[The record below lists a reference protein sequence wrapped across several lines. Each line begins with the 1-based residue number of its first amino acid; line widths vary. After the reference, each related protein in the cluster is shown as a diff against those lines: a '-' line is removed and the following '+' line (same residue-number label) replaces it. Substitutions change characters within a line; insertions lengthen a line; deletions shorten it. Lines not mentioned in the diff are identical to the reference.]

1 MAARL
6 GEPAGGRWGQVLAL
20 AGFLL
25 LAPPMFLFGPLAA
38 LLIVSRPTTVREW
51 VWLAA
56 ALGWSILWLQQAGGL
71 GAQFARAAAVLV
83 SGSFLALTLW
93 RPSNRVSRA
102 LAATGGAAVGLAVW
116 MYGLGL
122 RWSSLRA
129 AVEAELVALQSG
141 MRGELTGVAG
151 AADMSAQMS
160 TIADT
165 VSTLYPG
172 LLALAAIA
180 GLRLA
185 WAWYHRI
192 ADRPVGAPPAPFTAF
207 SFSDQLVWGWV
218 IGLALALV
226 AEPAWVRLVGAN
238 VLLVWTALYASRGM
252 AVFVSGARRTPR
264 SVLAGLA
271 LVTLVLLPF
280 VLSGLT
286 MVGLADTWLDFRRRM
301 APTTGGYDR

>member
-1 MAARL
+1 MSAPQA
-6 GEPAGGRWGQVLAL
+6 EPAGGRWGQVLAL

-38 LLIVSRPTTVREW
+38 LLIVSRPATVREW

-56 ALGWSILWLQQAGGL
+56 AVAWSALWLQQAGGL

-116 MYGLGL
+116 MVGLGL
-122 RWSSLRA
+122 QWSSLRS
-129 AVEAELVALQSG
+129 AVEVELEALQQG
-141 MRGELTGVAG
+141 MRGGLTGVAG
-151 AADMSAQMS
+151 ASEMSAQMS
-160 TIADT
+160 AMADT
-165 VSTLYPG
+165 VSMLYPG

-192 ADRPVGAPPAPFTAF
+192 ADRPIGAPPAPFSAF

-218 IGLALALV
+218 IGLAMALMP
-226 AEPAWVRLVGAN
+226 EPSWAHVVGAN
-238 VLLVWTALYASRGM
+238 LLLIWSALYATRGL
-252 AVFVSGARRTPR
+252 AVFVTGAKRTPK
-264 SVLAGLA
+264 SVLTALA
-271 LVTLVLLPF
+271 LVTMVLLPF
-280 VLSGLT
+280 VISGLT

-301 APTTGGYDR
+301 TSATGGYDR